1 MKKAF
6 HVHFKKNSGLTPRI
20 IVNNAGLRIFRN
32 GEGKMMNLPLAT
44 SPAFH
49 GENPAFQRFPKHP
62 MGTPQMIIW
71 VPVSQPEKFKK
82 TLPVYIIYISEQM
95 VYVLWLG
102 NRNQNSNSILC
113 IYWNI
118 YIIHIIIL
126 SILLL
131 YIYI

>member
-1 MKKAF
+1 M
-6 HVHFKKNSGLTPRI
+6 
-20 IVNNAGLRIFRN
+20 NNAGLRIFRN

-82 TLPVYIIYISEQM
+82 TLPVYIIYIYQNKWYMFYGWETGTKILIRFY
-95 VYVLWLG
+95 VYIG
-102 NRNQNSNSILC
+102 ISILYISLYYLFYC
-113 IYWNI
+113 YIYSGSIYYILI
-118 YIIHIIIL
+118 YIPSGKL
-126 SILLL
+126 T
-131 YIYI
+131 